1 MLQGYH
7 LNLTFP
13 LPDYDDDYRS
23 CPGGYI
29 STLLGH
35 RGQGSILSF
44 LKGRGLAHHV
54 ASSHKKFH
62 SGRFSLMLVSI
73 QMTDH
78 GERHVDAIIKNVFQ
92 YINMLHKNLPSE
104 TYFQE
109 LKLLTEQR
117 FEMKEREQAQ
127 STAEQCAHALRCY
140 EPEDVL
146 TGDYLISE
154 YNPEL
159 IMSILSRLNPDN
171 LRVTVLTKNAK
182 YLETKV
188 MRN

>member
-1 MLQGYH
+1 
-7 LNLTFP
+7 
-13 LPDYDDDYRS
+13 
-23 CPGGYI
+23 
-29 STLLGH
+29 
-35 RGQGSILSF
+35 
-44 LKGRGLAHHV
+44 
-54 ASSHKKFH
+54 
-62 SGRFSLMLVSI
+62 MLVSI

-127 STAEQCAHALRCY
+127 STAEQCAHALGCY

-159 IMSILSRLNPDN
+159 IMSLLSRLNPDN